1 MDALQITTK
10 HMTGSV
16 LVTVSGELDIA
27 TKPELIDY
35 VSPILSTRVGMV
47 VLDLS
52 GITFIDAQG
61 LSALLMI
68 ERQARLVPTGL
79 LLAGTPPVVLS
90 LLRIT
95 RLDKHFHVF
104 PRMEAAD
111 CIRLVDHEEST
122 DGQIRK
128 QSLAGQGRR

>member
-1 MDALQITTK
+1 METLQITTK
-10 HMTGSV
+10 NMTGCA

-27 TKPELIDY
+27 TKPELLNY
-35 VSPILSTRVGMV
+35 VNTILSTCVGMV

-68 ERQARLVPTGL
+68 ERQARLVHTEL

-90 LLRIT
+90 ILRIT

-111 CIRLVDHEEST
+111 YIRLVDHEEST
-122 DGQIRK
+122 
-128 QSLAGQGRR
+128 AGQSRKRSMAGQSRR